1 MDNPYKISFF
11 IILTTMLSILF
22 ANMETLEIPVIL
34 AQDKEKNSNETGDI
48 KNTETPSIEL
58 TGKLVNNTY
67 RWMDSNDTVNPVLN
81 IVLGQD
87 NKITIK
93 SLPDDP
99 EEHELII
106 EGILPD
112 GNRDEIIKSDEVEE
126 GSTDIIDFI
135 PEAIDFDSLEYYCEY
150 HPDTMR
156 GNINLINK

>member
-22 ANMETLEIPVIL
+22 ANMETLEIHVIL

-99 EEHELII
+99 EEHEFT
-106 EGILPD
+106 
-112 GNRDEIIKSDEVEE
+112 NTSRSMR
-126 GSTDIIDFI
+126 STCWLALAMWKRKMMFFRSVR
-135 PEAIDFDSLEYYCEY
+135 A
-150 HPDTMR
+150 R
-156 GNINLINK
+156 